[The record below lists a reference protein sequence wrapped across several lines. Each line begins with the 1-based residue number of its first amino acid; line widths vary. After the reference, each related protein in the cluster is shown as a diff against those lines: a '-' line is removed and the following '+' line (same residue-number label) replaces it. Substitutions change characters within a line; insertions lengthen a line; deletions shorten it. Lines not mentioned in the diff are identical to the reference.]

1 MNIASIQYI
10 VWRELG
16 LIIEKEKENIDGL
29 EVYISVP
36 EDTYKTDAHGE
47 KMCGMFLAKKFKQVL
62 VEEGVKR
69 LTVRVRVRTGEEW
82 TPDMAEQANIKA
94 RQEMFGSQW

>member
-1 MNIASIQYI
+1 MNTASIQYI
-10 VWRELG
+10 VWREFG
-16 LIIEKEKENIDGL
+16 LIIEKEKESVDGL

-36 EDTYKTDAHGE
+36 GDTYKTDAHGE
-47 KMCGMFLAKKFKQVL
+47 KMCGMFLAKRFKQVL

-69 LTVRVRVRTGEEW
+69 LTVRVRVRTGEKW

-94 RQEMFGSQW
+94 KQEMFGSQW

>member
-1 MNIASIQYI
+1 MNTASIQYI
-10 VWRELG
+10 VWREFG
-16 LIIEKEKENIDGL
+16 LIIEKEKESVDGL

-47 KMCGMFLAKKFKQVL
+47 KMCGMFLAKRFKQVL

-69 LTVRVRVRTGEEW
+69 LTIRARVRAGEEW
-82 TPDMAEQANIKA
+82 TPDIAKQANIKA

>member
-82 TPDMAEQANIKA
+82 TSDMAEQANIKA

>member
-10 VWRELG
+10 MWRELG

-47 KMCGMFLAKKFKQVL
+47 KMCGMFLAKRFKQVL

-69 LTVRVRVRTGEEW
+69 LTIRAKVRAGDEW
-82 TPDMAEQANIKA
+82 TPEKAEQANIKA

>member
-1 MNIASIQYI
+1 MNTASIQYI
-10 VWRELG
+10 VWREFG
-16 LIIEKEKENIDGL
+16 LIIEKEKESVDGL

-36 EDTYKTDAHGE
+36 GDTYKTDTHGE
-47 KMCGMFLAKKFKQVL
+47 KMCGMFLAKRFKQVL

-69 LTVRVRVRTGEEW
+69 LTVRVRVRTGEKW

-94 RQEMFGSQW
+94 KQEMFGSQW

>member
-47 KMCGMFLAKKFKQVL
+47 KMCGMFLAKRFKQVL

-69 LTVRVRVRTGEEW
+69 LTIRAKVRAGDEW
-82 TPDMAEQANIKA
+82 TPEKTEQANIKA